1 MSKQTKRSYQAPAL
15 EKGLEIIEYLSAQA
29 SSQSLTEIA
38 QALGRSHNEIYR
50 MLACLE
56 ERFYVLREGQSGR
69 YYLSLKLFHLSHT
82 HSPVEFLRDAAI
94 GPMRRLTEKV
104 RQACHLAILHHDT
117 MMVLVRA
124 RSPLPVTLSVEEGT
138 RFPLVYTVS
147 GRLLLA
153 FAEENLREEVLA
165 RNPEYLA
172 MSQRAR
178 RAFKAHLQQIR
189 GQGHHVA
196 KSEITECVTDVG
208 VPVGMADNELF
219 AALTLP
225 CINTLLAECD
235 QKVLLEAALACAR
248 EINDAIGLMKSV
260 NVGKGAMGAIGM
272 NGRVLLGETVHP
284 KQSRVAR
291 TPNATA

>member
-1 MSKQTKRSYQAPAL
+1 
-15 EKGLEIIEYLSAQA
+15 
-29 SSQSLTEIA
+29 
-38 QALGRSHNEIYR
+38 

-56 ERFYVLREGQSGR
+56 ERFYVLRDGQSGR

-165 RNPEYLA
+165 RNEEYLA

-178 RAFKAHLQQIR
+178 RAFKAHLQQIHT
-189 GQGHHVA
+189 QGHHVA
-196 KSEITECVTDVG
+196 KSDITECVTDVG
-208 VPVGMADNELF
+208 VPVGVAGSELF

-235 QKVLLEAALACAR
+235 QKVLLAAALTCAK
-248 EINDAIGLMKSV
+248 EINDAIGLMKPINVV
-260 NVGKGAMGAIGM
+260 NGAMGDIVMNGRALQGAVLQSKSLQGKGA
-272 NGRVLLGETVHP
+272 HP
-284 KQSRVAR
+284 RQSRVAR